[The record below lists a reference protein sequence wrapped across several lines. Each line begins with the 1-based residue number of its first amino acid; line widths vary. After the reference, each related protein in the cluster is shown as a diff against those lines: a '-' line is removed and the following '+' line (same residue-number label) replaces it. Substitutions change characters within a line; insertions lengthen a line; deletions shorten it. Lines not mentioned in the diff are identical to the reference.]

1 MIQAF
6 ILKQSTNFSIPD
18 NTTNIAVVTFG
29 GGSGGRLYD
38 SDVASEYVWFDGWN
52 GGISFEI
59 FDPMI
64 VTDKNFV
71 IGAGSFGGQNI
82 AGGYSRF
89 NNTMSRGGGILNHDT
104 TPIENTDPVE
114 HTVVNDDGLSAMGM
128 MLKQPDETLSE
139 YLARINSAIETMMPE
154 LFASDE
160 LKSFYELMNTQSTLR
175 PSGSGSL
182 PIEYDESG
190 NYLPGAAGGGE
201 TSVDAGDAAGGVHG
215 AIFLFVETKDV

>member
-1 MIQAF
+1 MIQSF
-6 ILKQSTNFSIPD
+6 VFKESNNFDIPENTLK
-18 NTTNIAVVTFG
+18 IAVVTFG

-89 NNTMSRGGGILNHDT
+89 NNTMSRWRHFKSRYYSHR
-104 TPIENTDPVE
+104 EQDPVE
-114 HTVVNDDGLSAMGM
+114 YTTNKDDGISAMGM

-160 LKSFYELMNTQSTLR
+160 LKSFYELMNTQLTLR

>member
-1 MIQAF
+1 MIQTF
-6 ILKQSTNFSIPD
+6 ILKQSANFSIPD

-89 NNTMSRGGGILNHDT
+89 NNTMSNGGGISNH
-104 TPIENTDPVE
+104 VE
-114 HTVVNDDGLSAMGM
+114 YSTNKDDGISAMGM

-139 YLARINSAIETMMPE
+139 YLTRINSAIDTMMPE

>member
-1 MIQAF
+1 MIQSF
-6 ILKQSTNFSIPD
+6 VFKESNNFDIPE
-18 NTTNIAVVTFG
+18 NTSKIAVVTFG

-59 FDPMI
+59 FDPI
-64 VTDKNFV
+64 ITWRESFV
-71 IGAGSFGGQNI
+71 VGAGSLGGQNI

-114 HTVVNDDGLSAMGM
+114 YTNINDDGISTMGM
-128 MLKQPDETLSE
+128 MLKQSDETLSE
-139 YLARINSAIETMMPE
+139 YLARINSAIETTMPE

-160 LKSFYELMNTQSTLR
+160 LKSFYELMNTQLPLR

-201 TSVDAGDAAGGVHG
+201 TSVGAGDAAGGVHG